1 MKNKKIK
8 IIRACILILILLIMI
23 ITTIKMFPIFKS
35 IATEEGR
42 NSFKV
47 NIENS
52 RFQEILMIL
61 GLMFVQIFFPILP
74 GEPVEL
80 LAGMC
85 FGTWGGLI
93 VLYVGVF
100 FITLLIYLF
109 VRKFGRD
116 FICTFIS
123 EEKISKIENSKIWN
137 NPSKIR
143 TLLFL
148 SFFIPGLPK
157 DIFVYIGGLLP
168 INPIEFLLIS
178 TLARFPSI
186 ISSTIAGSNILY
198 GNWSVI
204 LITYAITFSISGILL
219 LLLNKKPYIANSL
232 KIYKKQENNN

>member
-1 MKNKKIK
+1 MRNKKVK
-8 IIRACILILILLIMI
+8 IIRASILILILLMMI
-23 ITTIKMFPIFKS
+23 IVSIKMLPIFKS

-42 NSFKV
+42 NNFKTNV
-47 NIENS
+47 QNS
-52 RFQEILMIL
+52 GVQGVLMII
-61 GLMFVQIFFPILP
+61 GLMFAQIFFPILP

-85 FGTWGGLI
+85 FGTWGGLL

-100 FITLLIYLF
+100 LMTLLIYFL

-116 FICTFIS
+116 FICTFVS
-123 EEKISKIENSKIWN
+123 EEKISKIENSEIWN
-137 NPSKIR
+137 NPAKIR

-168 INPIEFLLIS
+168 INPVEFLLIS

-198 GNWSVI
+198 GNWSII
-204 LITYAITFSISGILL
+204 LITYAITFLVSGMLL
-219 LLLNKKPYIANSL
+219 LLLNKKPDIKSNL
-232 KIYKKQENNN
+232 MGYKKQENN

>member
-8 IIRACILILILLIMI
+8 IIRAIILILILLIMI
-23 ITTIKMFPIFKS
+23 LTTIKMFPIFKS

-42 NSFKV
+42 TSFKTNV
-47 NIENS
+47 ENS
-52 RFQEILMIL
+52 GFQGILMIL
-61 GLMFVQIFFPILP
+61 GLMFAQIFFPILP

-85 FGTWGGLI
+85 FGTFGGLL

-100 FITLLIYLF
+100 LITILIYFL
-109 VRKFGRD
+109 VRKFGKD
-116 FICTFIS
+116 FICTFVS
-123 EEKISKIENSKIWN
+123 EEKIAKIENSKIWN
-137 NPSKIR
+137 NPNKIR

-157 DIFVYIGGLLP
+157 DILVYIGGLLP
-168 INPIEFLLIS
+168 INPIEFILIS

-204 LITYAITFSISGILL
+204 LITYAITFTISGALL
-219 LLLNKKPYIANSL
+219 LFLNKKPDLANSL
-232 KIYKKQENNN
+232 INYKKQTNN

>member
-8 IIRACILILILLIMI
+8 IIRASILILILLIMI
-23 ITTIKMFPIFKS
+23 IASIKMFPIFKS

-42 NSFKV
+42 NNFKANV
-47 NIENS
+47 ES
-52 RFQEILMIL
+52 SGVQGVFMII
-61 GLMFVQIFFPILP
+61 GLMFAQIFFPILP

-93 VLYVGVF
+93 VLYIGVF
-100 FITLLIYLF
+100 LMTLLIYCL

-116 FICTFIS
+116 FICTFVS
-123 EEKISKIENSKIWN
+123 EEKISKIENSEIWN
-137 NPSKIR
+137 NPTKIR

-168 INPIEFLLIS
+168 INPVEFLLIS
-178 TLARFPSI
+178 TLSRFPSI
-186 ISSTIAGSNILY
+186 ISSTIAGSSILY
-198 GNWSVI
+198 GNWSII
-204 LITYAITFSISGILL
+204 LITYAITFLVSGILL
-219 LLLNKKPYIANSL
+219 LLLNKKPDIKSNL
-232 KIYKKQENNN
+232 IGYKKQENN

>member
-1 MKNKKIK
+1 
-8 IIRACILILILLIMI
+8 MI
-23 ITTIKMFPIFKS
+23 PIFKS

-42 NSFKV
+42 NSFKTNV
-47 NIENS
+47 QNS
-52 RFQEILMIL
+52 KVQGVLMII
-61 GLMFVQIFFPILP
+61 GLMFAQIFFPILP

-93 VLYVGVF
+93 VLYIGVF
-100 FITLLIYLF
+100 LMTILIYCL

-116 FICTFIS
+116 FICTFVS
-123 EEKISKIENSKIWN
+123 EEKISKIENSQIWN
-137 NPSKIR
+137 NPAKIR

-168 INPIEFLLIS
+168 INPVEFLLIS

-204 LITYAITFSISGILL
+204 LITYAITFLVSGIL
-219 LLLNKKPYIANSL
+219 LLLNKKPDIRNNL
-232 KIYKKQENNN
+232 IRLRKQENN

>member
-1 MKNKKIK
+1 M
-8 IIRACILILILLIMI
+8 L
-23 ITTIKMFPIFKS
+23 PIFKS

-42 NSFKV
+42 NNFKTNV
-47 NIENS
+47 QNS
-52 RFQEILMIL
+52 GVQGVLMII
-61 GLMFVQIFFPILP
+61 GLMFAQIFFPILP

-85 FGTWGGLI
+85 FGTWGGLL

-100 FITLLIYLF
+100 LMTLLIYFL

-116 FICTFIS
+116 FICTFVS
-123 EEKISKIENSKIWN
+123 EEKISKIENSEIWN
-137 NPSKIR
+137 NPAKIR

-168 INPIEFLLIS
+168 INPVEFLLIS

-198 GNWSVI
+198 GNWSII
-204 LITYAITFSISGILL
+204 LITYAITFLVSGILL
-219 LLLNKKPYIANSL
+219 LLLNKKPDIRSNL
-232 KIYKKQENNN
+232 MRYKKQENN

>member
-1 MKNKKIK
+1 MRNKKVK
-8 IIRACILILILLIMI
+8 IIRASILILILLMMI
-23 ITTIKMFPIFKS
+23 IVSIKMLPIFKS

-42 NSFKV
+42 NNFKTNV
-47 NIENS
+47 QNS
-52 RFQEILMIL
+52 GVQGVLMII
-61 GLMFVQIFFPILP
+61 GLMFAQIFFPILP

-85 FGTWGGLI
+85 FGTWEGLL

-100 FITLLIYLF
+100 LMTLLIYFL

-116 FICTFIS
+116 FICTFVS
-123 EEKISKIENSKIWN
+123 EEKISKIENSEIWN
-137 NPSKIR
+137 NPAKIR

-168 INPIEFLLIS
+168 INPVEFLLIS

-198 GNWSVI
+198 GNWSII
-204 LITYAITFSISGILL
+204 LITYAITFLVSGMLL
-219 LLLNKKPYIANSL
+219 LLLNKKPDIRSNL
-232 KIYKKQENNN
+232 MGYKKQENN

>member
-1 MKNKKIK
+1 M
-8 IIRACILILILLIMI
+8 L
-23 ITTIKMFPIFKS
+23 PIFKS

-42 NSFKV
+42 NNFKTNV
-47 NIENS
+47 QNS
-52 RFQEILMIL
+52 GVQGVLMII
-61 GLMFVQIFFPILP
+61 GLMFAQIFFPILP

-85 FGTWGGLI
+85 FGTWGGLL

-100 FITLLIYLF
+100 LMTLLIYFL

-116 FICTFIS
+116 FICTFVS
-123 EEKISKIENSKIWN
+123 EEKISKIENSEIWN
-137 NPSKIR
+137 NPAKIR

-168 INPIEFLLIS
+168 INPVEFLLIS

-198 GNWSVI
+198 GNWSII
-204 LITYAITFSISGILL
+204 LITYAITFLVSGMLL
-219 LLLNKKPYIANSL
+219 LLLNKKPDIKSNL
-232 KIYKKQENNN
+232 MGYKKQENN

>member
-1 MKNKKIK
+1 MKNKKVK
-8 IIRACILILILLIMI
+8 IIRASILILILLIMI

-42 NSFKV
+42 NSFKS

-52 RFQEILMIL
+52 RVQGVLMIL
-61 GLMFVQIFFPILP
+61 GLMFAQIFFPILP

-85 FGTWGGLI
+85 FGIWGGLI

-100 FITLLIYLF
+100 LMTLLIYCL
-109 VRKFGRD
+109 VRKFGKD
-116 FICTFIS
+116 FICTFVS
-123 EEKISKIENSKIWN
+123 EEKISQIENSKIWN
-137 NPSKIR
+137 NPTKIR

-168 INPIEFLLIS
+168 INPVEFLLIS

-204 LITYAITFSISGILL
+204 LITYAITFSASGILL
-219 LLLNKKPYIANSL
+219 LLLNKKTELRSNFIG
-232 KIYKKQENNN
+232 YKKQENN

>member
-1 MKNKKIK
+1 MRNKKVK
-8 IIRACILILILLIMI
+8 IIRASILILILLMMI
-23 ITTIKMFPIFKS
+23 IVSIKMLPIFKS

-42 NSFKV
+42 NNFKTNV
-47 NIENS
+47 QNS
-52 RFQEILMIL
+52 GVQGVLMII
-61 GLMFVQIFFPILP
+61 GLMFAQIFFPILP

-85 FGTWGGLI
+85 FGTWEGLL

-100 FITLLIYLF
+100 LMTLLIYFL

-116 FICTFIS
+116 FICTFVS
-123 EEKISKIENSKIWN
+123 EEKISKIENSEIWN
-137 NPSKIR
+137 NPAKIR

-168 INPIEFLLIS
+168 INSVEFLLIS

-198 GNWSVI
+198 GNWSII
-204 LITYAITFSISGILL
+204 LITYAITFLVSGMLL
-219 LLLNKKPYIANSL
+219 LLLNKKPDIRSNL
-232 KIYKKQENNN
+232 MGYKKQENN

>member
-1 MKNKKIK
+1 
-8 IIRACILILILLIMI
+8 
-23 ITTIKMFPIFKS
+23 MFPIFKS

-42 NSFKV
+42 NNFKT
-47 NIENS
+47 NIQNS
-52 RFQEILMIL
+52 GVQGVLMII
-61 GLMFVQIFFPILP
+61 GLMFAQIFFPILP

-85 FGTWGGLI
+85 FGTWGGLL

-100 FITLLIYLF
+100 LMTLLIYFL

-116 FICTFIS
+116 FICTFVS
-123 EEKISKIENSKIWN
+123 EEKISKIENSEIWN
-137 NPSKIR
+137 NPAKIR

-168 INPIEFLLIS
+168 INPVEFLLIS

-198 GNWSVI
+198 GNWSII
-204 LITYAITFSISGILL
+204 LITYAITFLVSGILL
-219 LLLNKKPYIANSL
+219 LLLNKKPDIRSNL
-232 KIYKKQENNN
+232 MRYKKQENN

>member
-1 MKNKKIK
+1 M
-8 IIRACILILILLIMI
+8 L
-23 ITTIKMFPIFKS
+23 PIFKS

-42 NSFKV
+42 NNFKTNV
-47 NIENS
+47 QNS
-52 RFQEILMIL
+52 GVQGVLMII
-61 GLMFVQIFFPILP
+61 GLMFAQIFFPILP

-85 FGTWGGLI
+85 FGTWGGLL

-100 FITLLIYLF
+100 LMTLLIYFL

-116 FICTFIS
+116 FICTFVS
-123 EEKISKIENSKIWN
+123 EEKISKIENSEIWN
-137 NPSKIR
+137 NPAKIR

-168 INPIEFLLIS
+168 INPVEFLLIS

-198 GNWSVI
+198 GNWSII
-204 LITYAITFSISGILL
+204 LITYAITFLISGMLL
-219 LLLNKKPYIANSL
+219 LLLNKKPDIRSNL
-232 KIYKKQENNN
+232 MGYKKQENN

>member
-1 MKNKKIK
+1 MRNKKVK
-8 IIRACILILILLIMI
+8 IIRASVLILILLMMI
-23 ITTIKMFPIFKS
+23 IVSIKMLPIFKS

-42 NSFKV
+42 NNFKTNV
-47 NIENS
+47 QNS
-52 RFQEILMIL
+52 GVQGVLMII
-61 GLMFVQIFFPILP
+61 GLMFAQIFFPILP

-85 FGTWGGLI
+85 FGTWGGLL

-100 FITLLIYLF
+100 LMTLLIYFL

-116 FICTFIS
+116 FICTFVS
-123 EEKISKIENSKIWN
+123 EEKISKIENSEIWN
-137 NPSKIR
+137 NPAKIR

-168 INPIEFLLIS
+168 INPVEFLLIS

-198 GNWSVI
+198 GNWSII
-204 LITYAITFSISGILL
+204 LITYAITFLVSGILL
-219 LLLNKKPYIANSL
+219 LLLNKKPDIRSNL
-232 KIYKKQENNN
+232 MRYKKQENN